1 MVGADHHGGHV
12 MLVPVVLI
20 LIAAHLA
27 TAPPAWRLSQRTPW
41 LSRGRARD
49 GPDVCGAT
57 CGPGAGGATCGPGAR
72 DGSLSVVTD
81 VELFCACLEAGLT
94 HEQAAHAVGVCG
106 GDTAWLAVS
115 AFLAVG
121 VDPDTA
127 WEPVRA
133 LPGCADIASLASAS
147 TRTGASIVAGCRRVA
162 DKLTQRA
169 ADERTAATER
179 AGVLIALPLTTCF
192 LPAFFLLGLVPVL
205 VSLGA
210 QFF

>member
-1 MVGADHHGGHV
+1 
-12 MLVPVVLI
+12 
-20 LIAAHLA
+20 
-27 TAPPAWRLSQRTPW
+27 
-41 LSRGRARD
+41 
-49 GPDVCGAT
+49 
-57 CGPGAGGATCGPGAR
+57 
-72 DGSLSVVTD
+72 

-106 GDTAWLAVS
+106 GATAWLAVS